1 MLIFSYEMHQK
12 NNFKISYIFLAFF
25 ALIEVLF
32 FSFALLTKYV
42 MAKRYVRAN
51 AL

>member
-1 MLIFSYEMHQK
+1 MLIFFYEIHQK
-12 NNFKISYIFLAFF
+12 NNFKISYIFLAFC

-32 FSFALLTKYV
+32 FSFTLLTKYV
-42 MAKRYVRAN
+42 RAKRYLRAN